1 MSLAEELPTV
11 PVIVDLPLSKPLTV
25 KVAVVAPPET
35 ITLLGTLATNPL
47 LDDKLTDSPPVGA
60 GTPSV
65 TVAVEL
71 APGDTLSGFS
81 TNEATFGV
89 VTVRVAVRELLL

>member
-1 MSLAEELPTV
+1 VSLAEELPTV
-11 PVIVDLPLSKPLTV
+11 PVIVDLPLRNALTV
-25 KVAVVAPPET
+25 KVAVVEPAET
-35 ITLLGTLATNPL
+35 VTLFGTLATNPL
-47 LDDKLTDSPPVGA
+47 LDDKLTESPPLGA
-60 GTPSV
+60 GTPNV
-65 TVAVEL
+65 TVAVEV